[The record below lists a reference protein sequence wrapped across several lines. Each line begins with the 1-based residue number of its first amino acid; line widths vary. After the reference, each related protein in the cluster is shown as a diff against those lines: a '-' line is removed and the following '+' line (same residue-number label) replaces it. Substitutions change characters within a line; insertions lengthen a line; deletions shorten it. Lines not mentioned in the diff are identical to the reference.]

1 MKTVFTVL
9 TLAMFSLPT
18 FAAEIKCIGTEPFW
32 SATVKN
38 GILKYN
44 DPIQEKPVS
53 LKVLSIKNA
62 EGFSPNNIQVIKT
75 KFTRLSLVRGEC
87 SDGMS
92 DNIYSHHAIYEK
104 DDVVLGGCCNIK

>member
-1 MKTVFTVL
+1 MKTFFAVL
-9 TLAMFSLPT
+9 TMTMLSLPS
-18 FAAEIKCIGTEPFW
+18 FAAEINCIGTEPFW
-32 SATVKN
+32 SVAVKN

-44 DPIQEKPVS
+44 DPIQEKAVG

-62 EGFSPNNIQVIKT
+62 EGFSPKNIQVIKT

-92 DNIYSHHAIYEK
+92 DDIYSHHAIYEK
-104 DDVVLGGCCNIK
+104 EDVVLGGCCNVR